1 MTSEREVEE
10 SAKAGRPEGLCG
22 SLVSLVG
29 ADNVSWAEE
38 ELEEYAADATRG
50 FRILSPLAEKVQ
62 RPWAVVHPTSTEQVA
77 AVVQLAARQ
86 QIPVVPYG
94 GGSGLMGGA
103 VSLRP
108 GIVIDLKRMNRILR
122 ISPQDQTVCVEAGII
137 LERLAQELKRHRLLL
152 GHDPWSRPIATVGGA
167 ISTNG
172 LGYTAG
178 KYGSMGDQV
187 LGLVVVLPD
196 GNILRTR
203 AVPQSSAGPHLN
215 HLFIGAEG
223 TMGIITEAVLKVFP
237 IPEKRSLHCFYFP
250 SFEEG
255 FRAIVDML
263 TLGLNPSVVDF
274 GDEFSPPFWD
284 KIGWPRP
291 GSEEPPVLYLGFEG
305 LSEEV
310 EAQERRGLAIC
321 QQWGGR
327 DQGQK
332 KAQEFWK
339 TRHAAAERWAASR
352 ARARASQPSWPGE
365 RSIRLTYVHVTVP
378 TSRVLEYR
386 QRCCQI
392 LEEHDAYLL
401 ETGIWGRPE
410 IFSMI
415 MAKMA
420 ADAQTAEEEM
430 RQIIDTVLR
439 LAQEMGGS
447 MEHAHGVGLRLA
459 HLMAE
464 EHGYGLA
471 VMRSIKRAL
480 DPHNIMNP
488 GKLALTEP

>member
-1 MTSEREVEE
+1 MMSGGRVERAAEV
-10 SAKAGRPEGLCG
+10 SRPEDLRE
-22 SLVSLVG
+22 SLASLVG
-29 ADNVSWAEE
+29 VDNVSWADE
-38 ELEEYAADATRG
+38 ELEEYAADANRG
-50 FRILSPLAEKVQ
+50 FRILSRLAEKVQ
-62 RPWAVVHPTSTEQVA
+62 RAWAVVHPTSTEQVA

-86 QIPVVPYG
+86 RIPVVPYG

-103 VSLRP
+103 VSLWP
-108 GIVIDLKRMNRILR
+108 GIVIDLKRMNRILS
-122 ISPQDQTVCVEAGII
+122 ISPQDQVVCVEAGII
-137 LERLAQELKRHRLLL
+137 LERLAQELEKRGLLL
-152 GHDPWSRPIATVGGA
+152 GHDPWSLPIATVGGA

-203 AVPQSSAGPHLN
+203 AVPQSSTGPHLN

-223 TMGIITEAVLKVFP
+223 TLGIITEAVLKAFP
-237 IPEKRSLHCFYFP
+237 MPEKRSLRCFYFP
-250 SFEEG
+250 TFEDG
-255 FRAIVDML
+255 FHAIAEML
-263 TLGLNPSVVDF
+263 ALGLNPSVVDF
-274 GDEFSPPFWD
+274 GDEVSPPFWD

-305 LSEEV
+305 PDEEV
-310 EAQERRGLAIC
+310 EAQEGRALAVC
-321 QQWGGR
+321 QRWGGR
-327 DQGQK
+327 DQGPK

-352 ARARASQPSWPGE
+352 ARARARQPSWPGE
-365 RSIRLTYVHVTVP
+365 RNVRLAYVHVTVP
-378 TSRVLEYR
+378 TSRVLEYQQSCR
-386 QRCCQI
+386 QI
-392 LEEHDAYLL
+392 LDDQNAYLL

-420 ADAQTAEEEM
+420 ADAQAAEDGM
-430 RQIIDTVLR
+430 RQIVDTVLR
-439 LAQEMGGS
+439 LAQDMGGS

-488 GKLALTEP
+488 GKLALDGP